1 VTPSISMLSLYD
13 ATNEHTVHG
22 KVVRVGTRPPLP
34 GMASG
39 IELQVQTDEPT
50 TVQVHVGPEWY
61 LERQAIE
68 LREDEA
74 VQVTGARA
82 EVDGQPVLLAR
93 TITVDGLTLMVRDI
107 RGSRCGAPSAA
118 GAGPSR
124 AGRMLRP
131 WDNAGQASAAPLH

>member
-1 VTPSISMLSLYD
+1 
-13 ATNEHTVHG
+13 
-22 KVVRVGTRPPLP
+22 
-34 GMASG
+34 MASG

-50 TVQVHVGPEWY
+50 PVQVHVGPEWY

-93 TITVDGLTLMVRDI
+93 TITVDGLTLMLRDI
-107 RGSRCGAPSAA
+107 QGQPVWSALRSGS
-118 GAGPSR
+118 GP
-124 AGRMLRP
+124 
-131 WDNAGQASAAPLH
+131 Q